1 MRRKAEAEMAEI
13 CQGNN
18 AWRLEQ
24 GWEDDA
30 KVKRVVYL
38 NRPDEALLWDAF
50 KASVKRLCLHIPTY
64 N

>member
-1 MRRKAEAEMAEI
+1 MRRKAEAQMAKT

-30 KVKRVVYL
+30 KVKRVV
-38 NRPDEALLWDAF
+38 RPDEAPLWDAF
-50 KASVKRLCLHIPTY
+50 KARVERLCFYPHI
-64 N
+64 